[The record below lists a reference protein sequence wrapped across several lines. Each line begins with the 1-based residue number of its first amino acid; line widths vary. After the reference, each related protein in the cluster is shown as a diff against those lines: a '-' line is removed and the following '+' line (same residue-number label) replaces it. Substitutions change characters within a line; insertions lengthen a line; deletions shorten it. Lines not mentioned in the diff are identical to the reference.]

1 MARLRSLCIGVVL
14 ALAPLSLARAA
25 EEEAPLPANEAEN
38 EIAPMTAWDVLEQ
51 MPPRASYEVGL
62 VMSFGT
68 IAYFADDTPPW
79 VGFGVHA
86 GGGRVFSDQHRL
98 GAALGVQLEGPVP
111 LYYSASVEPQ
121 ATWDYI
127 AGKRLQVGASVGPA
141 LMLHSELETIGSK
154 NKFTI
159 NPMVAFRVGYSEG
172 WSRVGRR
179 FFALLQPKLRWID
192 ARPDFSVG
200 LIVGSGN
207 GR

>member
-1 MARLRSLCIGVVL
+1 MAGLRLLCFGGVL
-14 ALAPLSLARAA
+14 ALAPPALAQTQDESPSPAPELG
-25 EEEAPLPANEAEN
+25 EEV
-38 EIAPMTAWDVLEQ
+38 APMSAWDALER

-68 IAYFADDTPPW
+68 IAYFADETPPW
-79 VGFGVHA
+79 VGFGIYT
-86 GGGRVFSDQHRL
+86 GGGRVFSNQHRL
-98 GAALGVQLEGPVP
+98 GAGLGVQLEGPVP

-127 AGKRLQVGASVGPA
+127 AGKKLQIGASVGPA

-154 NKFTI
+154 NNFTV
-159 NPMVAFRVGYSEG
+159 NPMAAFRIGYSEG

-179 FFALLQPKLRWID
+179 FFALLVPKFRWID
-192 ARPDFSVG
+192 DRPDLSLG
-200 LIVGSGN
+200 LIIGSGN

>member
-1 MARLRSLCIGVVL
+1 LVPLAIARG
-14 ALAPLSLARAA
+14 AEGDAPAPADEP
-25 EEEAPLPANEAEN
+25 EEEILP
-38 EIAPMTAWDVLEQ
+38 MSAWDVLEE
-51 MPPRASYEVGL
+51 MPPRTSYEIGL

-68 IAYFADDTPPW
+68 IAYFAEDTPPW

-86 GGGRVFSDQHRL
+86 GGGRVFGDQNRL

-111 LYYSASVEPQ
+111 LYYSVSVEPQ

-127 AGKRLQVGASVGPA
+127 AAKRVQVGASVGPA
-141 LMLHSELETIGSK
+141 LMLHSELETVGSK
-154 NKFTI
+154 NQFTV

-179 FFALLQPKLRWID
+179 FFALLEPKFRWID
-192 ARPDFSVG
+192 DRPDISVG